1 MRNLLLLIL
10 CSSAV
15 LAGGACSDDE
25 TAGTRSDVSGEDI
38 AQDDAEVERD
48 VTFRDLG
55 LDTGDEDAG
64 ANDTADGEMVD
75 ADAASDAA
83 DASDGSAAD
92 ASLDLTDGSGDVD
105 ATPCESDCTRAGAG
119 QCVAGGLQTCTFNPA
134 TGCLNWSA
142 PESCGPDRRC
152 EEGACLDGACVDECF
167 FDGVACSLDNTQLE
181 GCEDVN
187 LDGCREVVAVEVC
200 TDTQVCNTGACV
212 TPSCTNEC
220 DMGQTVCGTGGVL
233 ACGNFDG
240 DICREFGG
248 GATPCEAGFACSAGV
263 CSPEGCTNDCSAGQT
278 TCAAGGVQG
287 CGNFDADLCLEFG
300 GPVTACDAGL
310 SCVAGACRAVA
321 TQCLL
326 ISEYLEGTGS
336 DKAIEI
342 FNCGSAAYDLG
353 NVLFCSRQ
361 NESLTGCFPSGP
373 PLEGRLEPGVTLSI
387 CNGGS
392 VAALRSRCDEVLDGF
407 PNFNG
412 NDRLFI
418 YRDNDRNGIF
428 GGGDTIIDSFG
439 EPGGA
444 VSGTPYQD
452 TGFRRCSTEAYT
464 SGPFDVTRYYR
475 AASASDYSNI
485 GVAPVLSGCD

>member
-1 MRNLLLLIL
+1 
-10 CSSAV
+10 V
-15 LAGGACSDDE
+15 
-25 TAGTRSDVSGEDI
+25 
-38 AQDDAEVERD
+38 
-48 VTFRDLG
+48 
-55 LDTGDEDAG
+55 
-64 ANDTADGEMVD
+64 
-75 ADAASDAA
+75 
-83 DASDGSAAD
+83 
-92 ASLDLTDGSGDVD
+92 
-105 ATPCESDCTRAGAG
+105 
-119 QCVAGGLQTCTFNPA
+119 
-134 TGCLNWSA
+134 
-142 PESCGPDRRC
+142 SCGPDRRC

-220 DMGQTVCGTGGVL
+220 DIGQTVCGTGGVL
-233 ACGNFDG
+233 ECGNFDA

-248 GATPCEAGFACSAGV
+248 RVTACETGFACSAGV

-278 TCAAGGVQG
+278 TCSAGGVQG
-287 CGNFDADLCLEFG
+287 CGNFDSDLCLEFG
-300 GPVTACDAGL
+300 GPVVACDAGL
-310 SCVAGACRAVA
+310 SCVAGTCQSVP

-342 FNCGSAAYDLG
+342 FNCGSAAYDLS
-353 NVLFCSRQ
+353 NILFCSRQ
-361 NESLTGCFPSGP
+361 NESLTGCFPAGI
-373 PLEGRLEPGVTLSI
+373 PLEGRLEPGVTFSI

-439 EPGGA
+439 DPEAG

-452 TGFRRCSTEAYT
+452 TGFRRCSIEAHT

-475 AASASDYSNI
+475 EASSSDFTTI
-485 GVAPVLSGCD
+485 GVAPVLSGCE